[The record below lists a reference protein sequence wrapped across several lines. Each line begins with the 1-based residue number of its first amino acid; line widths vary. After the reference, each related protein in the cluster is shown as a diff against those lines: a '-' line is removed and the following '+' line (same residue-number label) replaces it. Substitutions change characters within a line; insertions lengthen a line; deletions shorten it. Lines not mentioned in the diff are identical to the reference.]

1 MTEFKLPNYSGE
13 WIQYEDPF
21 TKYELRNTSKLPSYS
36 GEWVKGPVYPQN
48 VEPTDVLD
56 RTTKTPVVNRG
67 NNVGNVQFKGS
78 PSKLA
83 RAKAALK
90 DTAAVVKNGLG
101 NVPLRAVGNAALGLS
116 AIEAIA
122 DSSAKNHASRPEVQA
137 DWEAFKASD
146 YMNFNPAIH
155 DADYSDDMKQAIM
168 QMAPAANALNL
179 RKNTLDSLNALAKE
193 EQLLASEKANR
204 EDSAALFDNLKP
216 TEWGLTPEEQLAR
229 STGNWD
235 FKATASAEKSKT
247 NKNSLDGLG
256 ALLGLL
262 ALGAGGYYLGKKL

>member
-1 MTEFKLPNYSGE
+1 MLTIKSS
-13 WIQYEDPF
+13 I
-21 TKYELRNTSKLPSYS
+21 PSY
-36 GEWVKGPVYPQN
+36 EPVSSTPLEKTYP
-48 VEPTDVLD
+48 L
-56 RTTKTPVVNRG
+56 VNRG
-67 NNVGNVQFKGS
+67 NNVGNNQFKGS
-78 PSKLA
+78 PSRLA
-83 RAKAALK
+83 RAKAALGGTTSAIK
-90 DTAAVVKNGLG
+90 AGLG
-101 NVPLRAVGNAALGLS
+101 SVPFRTLGNAGLGLYG
-116 AIEAIA
+116 INAIA
-122 DSSAKNHASRPEVQA
+122 EASANNHASRPEVQA
-137 DWEAFKASD
+137 DWETFKASD

-179 RKNTLDSLNALAKE
+179 RKNTLDSLSALAKE

-204 EDSAALFDNLKP
+204 EDSAALFDNLKS
-216 TEWGLTPEEQLAR
+216 TEWDLTPEEQLAR

-235 FKATASAEKSKT
+235 FKATTEKPKT